1 MALTC
6 AAFGLATTVW
16 LDAAPLAQ
24 LARRRDGEALIAELT
39 AFGVR
44 CVAAAEN
51 LPAGLSG
58 VESLEADAL
67 RALRAGET
75 PLVVL

>member
-16 LDAAPLAQ
+16 LDAAPLVQ
-24 LARRRDGEALIAELT
+24 LARRRDGDALIAELT
-39 AFGVR
+39 AFGIR
-44 CVAAAEN
+44 CVAASED

-58 VESLEADAL
+58 VEALEASDL
-67 RALRAGET
+67 LALRAGDT